1 VLALISQGKKTRGIR
16 NKTLQM
22 MTTDLLML
30 LRVGL
35 FCRSQFRQVFWLFRP
50 WRLCLLVVLKNS
62 MVSGSAMFRSNIYSF
77 AHPVIGFGFLF
88 INEPDPFDE

>member
-1 VLALISQGKKTRGIR
+1 VLSLISQGKKTRGIK

-35 FCRSQFRQVFWLFRP
+35 FCRSQFSQAFWLSRP
-50 WRLCLLVVLKNS
+50 WRLCLLIVLKNS
-62 MVSGSAMFRSNIYSF
+62 VVSGSAMSRSNGYAF
-77 AHPVIGFGFLF
+77 ALPVIGFGFLF
-88 INEPDPFDE
+88 INELDPFDE

>member
-1 VLALISQGKKTRGIR
+1 
-16 NKTLQM
+16 M

-35 FCRSQFRQVFWLFRP
+35 FCRSHFRQAFWLSRP

-62 MVSGSAMFRSNIYSF
+62 VVSGSAMFRSNRYTF
-77 AHPVIGFGFLF
+77 VLPVIGFGSLF
-88 INEPDPFDE
+88 INELDPFDE